1 MLEVKVRIVT
11 MGSGLGHSLE
21 AQAEALGDSDRQD
34 AGALGSSVRKPGVG

>member
-1 MLEVKVRIVT
+1 

-34 AGALGSSVRKPGVG
+34 AGALEKLSQETRGGLKM